1 MRLTRIFALA
11 AVALLVL
18 GTSQTAIAQ
27 TSGAVV
33 GTIADAQ
40 GATVPGAN
48 ITLISRKPRHQ
59 PGHAVDR
66 DGRLH
71 VPERAA

>member
-1 MRLTRIFALA
+1 MKLARIFALA

-18 GTSQTAIAQ
+18 GTSHAALAQ

-33 GTIADAQ
+33 GTITDAQ

-48 ITLISRKPRHQ
+48 VHIDQ
-59 PGHAVDR
+59 
-66 DGRLH
+66 
-71 VPERAA
+71 